1 MSEDPEAP
9 PPVLSSW
16 ARVYLVVVAEL
27 VLLVAA
33 FWALT
38 RWAA

>member
-16 ARVYLVVVAEL
+16 ARVYLVVLAEL
-27 VLLVAA
+27 ALLVTL
-33 FWALT
+33 FWVLT
-38 RWAA
+38 RCAA